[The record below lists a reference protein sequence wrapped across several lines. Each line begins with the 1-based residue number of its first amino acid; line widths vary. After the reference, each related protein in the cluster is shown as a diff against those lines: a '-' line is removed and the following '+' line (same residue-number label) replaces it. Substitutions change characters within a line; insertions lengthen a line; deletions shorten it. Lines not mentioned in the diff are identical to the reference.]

1 MYLGCS
7 GKGREGWKTL
17 LFQPV
22 LSLVWKTLLSDV
34 QGCPLCSLRGVLA
47 LPKTACLTLA
57 SSLSSSF
64 AHVMG

>member
-22 LSLVWKTLLSDV
+22 LSLVWKTLPSDV
-34 QGCPLCSLRGVLA
+34 QDCPLCSLRCVLA